1 MDVSIEQIPV
11 DIEKLKQK
19 VDFLCL
25 PILPT
30 RNLVL
35 MPGATISVA
44 LLRESSIALAEYC
57 ERNNLAVGVFCQR
70 DPSVDNI
77 TSIRQLHH
85 AGTVADIL
93 KVLELPDGSKTAL
106 VHARQAVKMVR
117 KSRKSI
123 NGFFCAVT
131 DEIDM
136 IDPDCDN
143 DPEFVA
149 AMDNIFDIENKI
161 ASMHSE
167 AFASMVMTLRNDSDR
182 ISALNNLITNFPLDT
197 NVKIRLLSLDSN
209 KERAMRFLSILSV
222 KKQEAELASE
232 IMSRT
237 HQELEQQ
244 QKRAF
249 LQQQMEVIHNQ
260 LYGDAGNDA
269 DSFRRQIAKAGM
281 PENISETAL
290 KEVVKL
296 ERYNPQSPDYS
307 VIYTYLDT
315 LLSLPWNVETELNT
329 DFDLARKELNSEH
342 CALDKVKTRILEQL
356 AVLINNPGGK
366 APILCLVGPPGVG
379 KTSLG
384 ESIAKALGRKYQRVS
399 LGGLHDE
406 SEIRGHRRTYIGAMP
421 GRIIDAVKRSG
432 SRNPVLV
439 LDEIDKIGADY
450 KGDPS
455 AAMLEVLDPEQ
466 NSHFHDN
473 YIDVD
478 FDLSHVL
485 FIATA
490 NTLDTLPQPLLDRLE
505 IVTLSGYITEEK
517 MEIARAHLIRR
528 NAAELGIAPD
538 AFQISDDA
546 LTAIIERYTAESG
559 VRQLQ
564 KALAKVARKFIL
576 AKMEK
581 TDFPAMV
588 LPEHLAAILGV
599 PPYNKDK
606 YEGNDIPGVVT
617 GLAWTRVGG
626 EILLVE
632 TSLSP
637 AKQSRLS
644 LTGNLGDVMKESVTI
659 ALNWVK
665 SHSAELNIDPGIFEK
680 NEINIHFPE
689 GAVPKDG
696 PSAGIT
702 IATALVSL
710 LTGRLLRPRVAM
722 TGEITLRG
730 KVLPV
735 GGIKEKIIAAK
746 RAGITDI
753 ILSGENRK
761 DIADIDSRYTAGLD
775 FHYVTT
781 VSDVL
786 RQALL

>member
-11 DIEKLKQK
+11 DIEKLKQT

-57 ERNNLAVGVFCQR
+57 EHNNLAVGVFCQR
-70 DPSVDNI
+70 DPSVDKI
-77 TSIRQLHH
+77 TSTRQLHH
-85 AGTVADIL
+85 VGTVADIL
-93 KVLELPDGSKTAL
+93 KVLKLPDGSKTAL
-106 VHARQAVKMVR
+106 VHARQAVTMVR

-131 DEIDM
+131 DEIKM
-136 IDPDCDN
+136 IDSDCDN
-143 DPEFVA
+143 DPEFIA

-167 AFASMVMTLRNDSDR
+167 AFASMVMTLRNDNDR
-182 ISALNNLITNFPLDT
+182 ITALNNLITNFPLDT
-197 NVKIRLLSLDSN
+197 NVKIKLLNLNSN

-222 KKQEAELASE
+222 KKQEAELANE

-269 DSFRRQIAKAGM
+269 DSFRRRIAKAGM
-281 PENISETAL
+281 PENVGETAL

-329 DFDLARKELNSEH
+329 DFDLARQELNREH
-342 CALDKVKTRILEQL
+342 CALDKVKSRILEQL
-356 AVLINNPGGK
+356 AVLINNPNGK

-421 GRIIDAVKRSG
+421 GRIIDAIRRSG
-432 SRNPVLV
+432 SKNPVLV

-517 MEIARAHLIRR
+517 IEIARAHLIRR

-538 AFQISDDA
+538 AFQISDEA
-546 LTAIIERYTAESG
+546 LTAIIEQYTAESG

-581 TDFPAMV
+581 KDFPGTV
-588 LPEHLAAILGV
+588 LPEHLTSILGV

-644 LTGNLGDVMKESVTI
+644 LTGNLGDVMKESATI

-665 SHSAELNIDPGIFEK
+665 SHATELHVDPEVFEK

-710 LTGRLLRPRVAM
+710 LTGRLLRPRIAM

-753 ILSGENRK
+753 ILSGDNSK
-761 DIADIDSRYTAGLD
+761 DIADIDSRYTAGLG